1 LSQADPLERKSFA
14 PFGNTPGIRY
24 DSYRVRFESN
34 DIIRDLAAVL
44 IADHRQLGSGVHAMA
59 TTKKKKPD
67 SKKPEM
73 KVREGM
79 NPIVLLAIILA
90 GLFAYITL
98 ASVTLHILSKAGR
111 VTDMLTYLPSNTHLV
126 RGVNLKILSRYP
138 GYKPEYD
145 RYATPDV
152 VAAIEA
158 MTNAAQLQ
166 ETYPNAFVDYMLT
179 GEVVGGSI
187 RVFRCR
193 TDFDPATLGAGLQGK
208 AVANAMAPMF
218 ELPATAPGIL
228 KGAVIYLP
236 TYRHVVVVGG
246 SRALVNESLKA
257 WNDPQNHSYVAGLGD
272 TGELVMRGHTWA
284 LVRNIGPMKG
294 SIAAI
299 GALVEKDKDL
309 KAFAKVAQTANELGL
324 WNSFGGRV
332 RFGGAIDCGTS
343 EKASD
348 LAKSIREGEYG
359 KGDEAEFS
367 PAFKAAF
374 PGSWN
379 KEFRAFLAGIRFK
392 SSGSSCY
399 YVSSVG
405 GQQGIQL
412 LTIVDTTKLGAR
424 SGGADPVMAATP

>member
-1 LSQADPLERKSFA
+1 
-14 PFGNTPGIRY
+14 
-24 DSYRVRFESN
+24 
-34 DIIRDLAAVL
+34 
-44 IADHRQLGSGVHAMA
+44 MA
-59 TTKKKKPD
+59 KAKKKKKPD
-67 SKKPEM
+67 SNKPEV

-79 NPIVLLAIILA
+79 NPILLLAIIVA
-90 GLFAYITL
+90 GLCAYIT
-98 ASVTLHILSKAGR
+98 AAGVTLHILSKSGR
-111 VTDMLTYLPSNTHLV
+111 VTDMLAYLPSNTHLV
-126 RGVNLKILSRYP
+126 RGANLKILSRYP
-138 GYKPEYD
+138 GYKSEYD

-152 VAAIEA
+152 VAALDA
-158 MTNAAQLQ
+158 MTKAALLH
-166 ETYPNAFVDYMLT
+166 ETDPDAFVDFMLA
-179 GEVVGGSI
+179 GDLVGGNI

-193 TDFDPATLGAGLQGK
+193 TDFDPETLATGLAGK
-208 AVANAMAPMF
+208 AVSNDMAPMF

-228 KGAVIYLP
+228 KGAVIYMP
-236 TYRHVVVVGG
+236 SYRHVVVVRG

-257 WNDPQNHSYVAGLGD
+257 WSDPDNHSYVAGIGD

-284 LVRNIGPMKG
+284 LIRNVGAMKG

-309 KAFAKVAQTANELGL
+309 KQFAKVAASANELGA

-332 RFGGAIDCGTS
+332 RFGAAIDCGSS

-348 LAKSIREGEYG
+348 LAKNLREGEFG

-367 PAFKAAF
+367 PAFKSAF

-379 KEFRAFLAGIRFK
+379 KEFRAFLSGISFK

-399 YVSSVG
+399 YVTSVG

-412 LTIVDTTKLGAR
+412 LTVVDATKLGGQ
-424 SGGADPVMAATP
+424 GGGYANPAAATVPSAP